1 MRFNHG
7 SKHRAHLDAHFL
19 DQLQQSSENNKR
31 PLYLSHQE
39 FQFSKKATLRGK
51 SNPSLM
57 NFADAEIIPYSDEST
72 LCVVCSQR
80 IEIEQLDNSEEDLV
94 FKDAKNVTIEGKQG
108 IAHL

>member
-1 MRFNHG
+1 
-7 SKHRAHLDAHFL
+7 
-19 DQLQQSSENNKR
+19 
-31 PLYLSHQE
+31 
-39 FQFSKKATLRGK
+39 
-51 SNPSLM
+51 M